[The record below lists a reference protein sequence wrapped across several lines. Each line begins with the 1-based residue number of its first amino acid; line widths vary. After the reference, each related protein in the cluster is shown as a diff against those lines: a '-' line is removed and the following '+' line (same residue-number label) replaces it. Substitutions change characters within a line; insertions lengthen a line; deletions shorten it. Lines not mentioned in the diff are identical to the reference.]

1 MSYTPYSYRTYAG
14 DGSKVDFAVP
24 YAYLKRAHVQ
34 VLVDDV
40 LKVDGT
46 DYNWTSDVQVQFTAA
61 PASGTEIV
69 VARETPES
77 DQIVQWD
84 NGSYIIAEDLNESDL
99 QWLYNIQ
106 ELYDKVEKLDGTIEG
121 SAVKEIIGTLPVLVD
136 STDNQKPVISV
147 DLIKKA
153 DAEKDPTNPS
163 WDTDDKLASPAAI
176 DRIYKQI
183 VGNGSGYPGSG
194 NKGKLG
200 QIRID
205 NTGSTPEMF
214 YWDTA
219 TTAWIQV
226 KVKGDQGPQGPAG
239 PPPGLQSPPADA
251 TNVPLKPGNVL
262 GDATASVTQDSA
274 KDLKFSFGIP
284 VGKTGA
290 TGPQGPTAPP
300 VVISQPTQPTFADDT
315 IWFNTN
321 TGRCYFGYTDPSGDE
336 YWVSISVPGPEGK
349 AATVDVGKTDTG
361 SPGTSATV
369 KNVGTTSAAI
379 FDFVIPKGEPGKDG
393 TDGKAATISVG
404 TTTTLAAG
412 SNATVNNS
420 GDSTA
425 AVFNFGIPK
434 GDKGDK
440 GDTSDPVVISQS
452 AKPTFAEDTIW
463 FNTTNAEAYFGY
475 KDTDGDEYWVS
486 LSKPG
491 PPGPK
496 SYAEIS
502 DTAPTTPADGQ
513 IWIDSIRGKAYSYWS
528 SQTVWVQ
535 M

>member
-1 MSYTPYSYRTYAG
+1 MTYIPYSYRTYAG
-14 DGSKVDFAVP
+14 TASKVDFAVP
-24 YAYLKRAHVQ
+24 YPYLKRAHVQ
-34 VLVDDV
+34 VSVDGV

-46 DYNWTSDVQVQFTAA
+46 DYNWTSDRNVQFTSA
-61 PASGTEIV
+61 PASGTEV
-69 VARETPES
+69 LVQRDTPES

-106 ELYDKVEKLDGTIEG
+106 ELYDEYHRLDGTIEG
-121 SAVKEIIGTLPVLVD
+121 EAIKEIIGTLPVLVD

-183 VGNGSGYPGSG
+183 VGDGSGFPGSG

-214 YWDTA
+214 YWDTG

-226 KVKGDQGPQGPAG
+226 KVKGDQGIQGPPG

-251 TNVPLKPGNVL
+251 SNVALKPGNVL

-290 TGPQGPTAPP
+290 TGPQGPTANP
-300 VVISQPTQPTFADDT
+300 VVISQDTQPTFADDT
-315 IWFNTN
+315 IWFNTLN
-321 TGRCYFGYTDPSGDE
+321 GKAYFGYTDPSGDQ

-349 AATVDVGKTDTG
+349 AATVAVGKTDTG
-361 SPGTSATV
+361 VAGSSAKVT
-369 KNVGTTSAAI
+369 NVGSANAAV
-379 FDFVIPKGEPGKDG
+379 FDFVIPQGAAGPNG
-393 TDGKAATISVG
+393 TNGAAATIAVG
-404 TTTTLAAG
+404 TTTTLTPG
-412 SNATVNNS
+412 SSATVSNGGS
-420 GDSTA
+420 SSA
-425 AVFNFGIPK
+425 AVFNFGIPQ
-434 GDKGDK
+434 GAAG
-440 GDTSDPVVISQS
+440 
-452 AKPTFAEDTIW
+452 A
-463 FNTTNAEAYFGY
+463 
-475 KDTDGDEYWVS
+475 DGVTAIIQDS
-486 LSKPG
+486 
-491 PPGPK
+491 
-496 SYAEIS
+496 
-502 DTAPTTPADGQ
+502 APTTGLVDGQ
-513 IWIDSIRGKAYSYWS
+513 IWFDSVRGRSYMYWL